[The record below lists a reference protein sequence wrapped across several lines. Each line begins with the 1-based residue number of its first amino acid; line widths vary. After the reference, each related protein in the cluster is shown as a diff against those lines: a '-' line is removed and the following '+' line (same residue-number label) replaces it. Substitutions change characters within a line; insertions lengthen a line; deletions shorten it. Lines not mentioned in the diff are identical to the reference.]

1 MERII
6 SLFMALLTI
15 FSLSVSSFAM
25 DVAER
30 DQEDKCQELT
40 FEEVVLRK
48 MAYDN
53 ISCAEAKEELLQEEA
68 RILEDFG
75 LRYAGTQA
83 VGTKSELIKYY
94 NYEKTFV
101 YPDNTNF
108 SCAIN
113 ATIVTVSD
121 YGTTRYID
129 RVDMLSTR
137 RVAGMYSY
145 EWIQQSV
152 SANIS
157 ADKKS
162 VRLAA
167 AGHFSVTVTTSS
179 GAGFEIGGFTYSGT
193 VGTMKLYLSNTM
205 YPTTTYY
212 A

>member
-15 FSLSVSSFAM
+15 FSLSVSAFAM

-30 DQEDKCQELT
+30 DQEDKGQELT

-75 LRYAGTQA
+75 LRYAGTQV
-83 VGTKSELIKYY
+83 VGTQSELIKYY

-101 YPDNTNF
+101 YPDNTSF

-121 YGTTRYID
+121 
-129 RVDMLSTR
+129 
-137 RVAGMYSY
+137 
-145 EWIQQSV
+145 
-152 SANIS
+152 
-157 ADKKS
+157 
-162 VRLAA
+162 
-167 AGHFSVTVTTSS
+167 
-179 GAGFEIGGFTYSGT
+179 
-193 VGTMKLYLSNTM
+193 
-205 YPTTTYY
+205 
-212 A
+212 

>member
-1 MERII
+1 MKRII

-15 FSLSVSSFAM
+15 FSLSVSAFAM

-30 DQEDKCQELT
+30 DQEDKGQELT

-75 LRYAGTQA
+75 LRYAGTQV
-83 VGTKSELIKYY
+83 VGTQSELIKYY

>member
-1 MERII
+1 MKRII

-15 FSLSVSSFAM
+15 FSLSVSAFAM

-75 LRYAGTQA
+75 LRYAGTQV
-83 VGTKSELIKYY
+83 VGTQSELIKYY

-101 YPDNTNF
+101 YPDNTSF

-121 YGTTRYID
+121 
-129 RVDMLSTR
+129 
-137 RVAGMYSY
+137 
-145 EWIQQSV
+145 
-152 SANIS
+152 
-157 ADKKS
+157 
-162 VRLAA
+162 
-167 AGHFSVTVTTSS
+167 
-179 GAGFEIGGFTYSGT
+179 
-193 VGTMKLYLSNTM
+193 
-205 YPTTTYY
+205 
-212 A
+212 